1 MTKSSATKSDPL
13 ASPSSAA
20 TPIRSAPASAREALD
35 AILRVREDV
44 RRESERLLK
53 SWRAA
58 IVLSAYRPSAMNLA
72 RYLALR
78 RHDLSDLQP
87 ALSALGLSSLGRC
100 EGHVMANLDAVVAA
114 LSRICGA
121 DGEPFPAA
129 DLWSE
134 GERRL
139 AAQRRALFGRENS
152 ATAIMVT
159 MPIEAASDAALV
171 ETYVAAGMHCARINC
186 AHDDERAWAAMVEH
200 VRQAAKKSGRDCK
213 ILMDLPGP
221 KCRVETLWPK
231 KPERVHVGDC
241 FRLAVSPGQAN
252 ASGMPVVTVSFSQVV
267 ARLPMQAQVW
277 IDDGKIR
284 ARVVGLEGKDRIVEV
299 VGARAK
305 GERLRLEKG
314 VNFPGTP
321 LDLPALSGDDFA
333 ALPAIA
339 KHADMVGF
347 SFVQRP
353 QDIAD
358 LDRAIELISP
368 GRPAMPLVLK
378 IETPEAVRNLP
389 ALIVQAAGTRP
400 SAVMIARG
408 DLAVELGHIRMAEIQ
423 EEILW
428 LCEAGADSGGLGDA
442 GARRFRER
450 RAAQPGGDDR
460 RRDGP
465 AGRVRHAQQGS
476 VRHRSHSLSVGYHRQ
491 DEPSPKQ
498 EIRPARRA
506 ALLAARCAGDRAART
521 RRREEA
527 ERFAEDRRSAGRLIA
542 RRPATA
548 RKGRRKGRSLRPKPS

>member
-13 ASPSSAA
+13 PSPSPAA
-20 TPIRSAPASAREALD
+20 IAIRSAEASAGEALEE
-35 AILRVREDV
+35 ILRVREDV

-53 SWRAA
+53 SWGAA
-58 IVLSAYRPSAMNLA
+58 IALPAYRPSAMNLA

-100 EGHVMANLDAVVAA
+100 EGQVMANLDAVAAA

-121 DGEPFPAA
+121 AAEPFPGA

-139 AAQRRALFGRENS
+139 AAQRRVLFGQEDN

-159 MPIEAASDAALV
+159 LPSEAASDAALV
-171 ETYVAAGMHCARINC
+171 ETYVAAGMDCARINC
-186 AHDDERAWAAMVEH
+186 AHDDERAWAAMAMH
-200 VRQAAKKSGRDCK
+200 VRRAAKKSGRDCK

-231 KPERVHVGDC
+231 KPERVHLGDC
-241 FRLAVSPGQAN
+241 FRLAASPGQAN
-252 ASGMPVVTVSFSQVV
+252 AGAMPVVTVGFSEVV
-267 ARLPMQAQVW
+267 ARLPLQARVW

-284 ARVVGLEGKDRIVEV
+284 ARVVGVEGTDRIVEV

-321 LDLPALSGDDFA
+321 LDLPALSADDLA

-347 SFVQRP
+347 SFVQQP
-353 QDIAD
+353 QDIVD
-358 LDRAIELISP
+358 LDRAIESVEP
-368 GRPAMPLVLK
+368 GRSAMPLVLK

-389 ALIVQAAGTRP
+389 SLIVQAAGTRP
-400 SAVMIARG
+400 TAVMIARG
-408 DLAVELGHIRMAEIQ
+408 DLAVELGHVRMAEIQ

-428 LCEAGADSGGLGDA
+428 LCEAARIPVVWATQVLDDLVKEGLPSRAETTDAAMAQRAECVMLNKGPHVVEAIRFLSDIIDKMSRHQSKKYALLGALHSWPLDALAIEARARA
-442 GARRFRER
+442 GA
-450 RAAQPGGDDR
+450 ANPNA
-460 RRDGP
+460 
-465 AGRVRHAQQGS
+465 S
-476 VRHRSHSLSVGYHRQ
+476 
-491 DEPSPKQ
+491 PSTV
-498 EIRPARRA
+498 A
-506 ALLAARCAGDRAART
+506 
-521 RRREEA
+521 
-527 ERFAEDRRSAGRLIA
+527 
-542 RRPATA
+542 
-548 RKGRRKGRSLRPKPS
+548 

>member
-1 MTKSSATKSDPL
+1 MTNSSATPSDPL
-13 ASPSSAA
+13 AQSSAA
-20 TPIRSAPASAREALD
+20 PAAIRSAPASARESLE

-44 RRESERLLK
+44 RRESERLLQ

-58 IVLSAYRPSAMNLA
+58 IELAAYRPSAMNLA

-87 ALSALGLSSLGRC
+87 TLSSLGLSSLGRC
-100 EGHVMANLDAVVAA
+100 EGHVMANLDALVAA
-114 LSRICGA
+114 LSRICGVE
-121 DGEPFPAA
+121 GEPFPAA
-129 DLWSE
+129 ELWSE

-139 AAQRRALFGRENS
+139 AAQRRALFGRENN

-159 MPIEAASDAALV
+159 LPTEAASDAALV

-186 AHDDERAWAAMVEH
+186 AHDDERAWAAMVEN
-200 VRQAAKKSGRDCK
+200 VRQAAEKFDRDCR

-231 KPERVHVGDC
+231 KPERLHLGEC
-241 FRLAVSPGQAN
+241 FRLSASPGTAD
-252 ASGMPVVTVSFSQVV
+252 SGAMPVITVSFSEVV

-284 ARVVGLEGKDRIVEV
+284 ARVVGVEGADRIVEV

-305 GERLRLEKG
+305 GEKLRLEKG

-321 LDLPALSGDDFA
+321 LDLPALSADDLA

-339 KHADMVGF
+339 KHADMIGF

-353 QDIAD
+353 RDIAD
-358 LDRAIELISP
+358 LDRAIESIRP
-368 GRPAMPLVLK
+368 DRPAMPLVLK

-389 ALIVQAAGTRP
+389 ALIVQAAGSRP
-400 SAVMIARG
+400 AAVMIARG

-428 LCEAGADSGGLGDA
+428 LCEAARIPVVWATQVLDDLVKEGLPSRAETTDA
-442 GARRFRER
+442 AMAQRAECVMLNKGPHVVEAIRFLSDII
-450 RAAQPGGDDR
+450 GKMS
-460 RRDGP
+460 
-465 AGRVRHAQQGS
+465 RHQT
-476 VRHRSHSLSVGYHRQ
+476 
-491 DEPSPKQ
+491 KKT
-498 EIRPARRA
+498 
-506 ALLAARCAGDRAART
+506 ALLGALHSWPLDALTIEARPRAGMRKAGVSSTPVAAPAA
-521 RRREEA
+521 
-527 ERFAEDRRSAGRLIA
+527 
-542 RRPATA
+542 
-548 RKGRRKGRSLRPKPS
+548 